1 MMSIF
6 LVQFFKCWKYS
17 LAGPVQDSTSS
28 RVDYELET
36 PDFPLSTENTG
47 LVESLEPDTKS
58 EKSTISQVTSI
69 LKSSKV
75 ASNDM
80 DLEEEDEDM
89 NTMSI
94 FAAARDFKLKQI
106 ENQARKKSVRFL
118 NATPKSKTDS
128 DGKFLFDWDKVR
140 TIWEFAI
147 VPRTSAFFPSP
158 RCAIMRRKFQPILIL
173 KPIAVL
179 TLQHMQS
186 ILQCSD

>member
-1 MMSIF
+1 M
-6 LVQFFKCWKYS
+6 
-17 LAGPVQDSTSS
+17 
-28 RVDYELET
+28 ET

-58 EKSTISQVTSI
+58 EKSTIGQVTSI

-128 DGKFLFDWDKVR
+128 DGKFVFD
-140 TIWEFAI
+140 
-147 VPRTSAFFPSP
+147 
-158 RCAIMRRKFQPILIL
+158 
-173 KPIAVL
+173 
-179 TLQHMQS
+179 
-186 ILQCSD
+186 

>member
-1 MMSIF
+1 M
-6 LVQFFKCWKYS
+6 
-17 LAGPVQDSTSS
+17 
-28 RVDYELET
+28 ET

-80 DLEEEDEDM
+80 DLEEDEDM

-118 NATPKSKTDS
+118 NATPKSKIDS
-128 DGKFLFDWDKVR
+128 DGKFLFD
-140 TIWEFAI
+140 
-147 VPRTSAFFPSP
+147 
-158 RCAIMRRKFQPILIL
+158 
-173 KPIAVL
+173 
-179 TLQHMQS
+179 
-186 ILQCSD
+186 

>member
-1 MMSIF
+1 M
-6 LVQFFKCWKYS
+6 
-17 LAGPVQDSTSS
+17 
-28 RVDYELET
+28 ET

-69 LKSSKV
+69 LKSSKG

-94 FAAARDFKLKQI
+94 FAAARDFKLKQM

-140 TIWEFAI
+140 TIWELFNFA
-147 VPRTSAFFPSP
+147 
-158 RCAIMRRKFQPILIL
+158 
-173 KPIAVL
+173 
-179 TLQHMQS
+179 
-186 ILQCSD
+186 